1 MCIFGGW
8 SLNVH
13 LYFMFFKPINFYAL
27 DPNPTLDPDPPY
39 NVCGSISHS
48 IKIFLL
54 QYLCGIPW
62 VSYTVYKDFSVLVHF

>member
-39 NVCGSISHS
+39 NVCGSTSHS

-54 QYLCGIPW
+54 KYLVNQVP
-62 VSYTVYKDFSVLVHF
+62 YTVYKDFSVLAHF